1 MKEYDG
7 GAFETMH
14 CRMFAQSLFLV
25 GNNKSEPFLRR
36 NPFYRHNQ
44 LGQQPGKYFYLGI
57 EKMFNKMFENFDFNS
72 GWSLFKTYQLFSKD
86 FGWRFFVSIHQLY
99 KIMKIKKQNLTK
111 AYFFVIFRQVCRFS
125 VQWTP
130 QHYIVYEACLNS
142 NDIPKLL
149 FDIVHR

>member
-7 GAFETMH
+7 VAVETKH

-25 GNNKSEPFLRR
+25 GNNKSEPFLRG

-72 GWSLFKTYQLFSKD
+72 GWSLFKTYQLFGKD
-86 FGWRFFVSIHQLY
+86 FG
-99 KIMKIKKQNLTK
+99 
-111 AYFFVIFRQVCRFS
+111 
-125 VQWTP
+125 
-130 QHYIVYEACLNS
+130 
-142 NDIPKLL
+142 
-149 FDIVHR
+149 